1 MAELTK
7 DMIKEVDINTM
18 DELIDKVNIID
29 IREKGEIMLSGTLAT
44 AKHVPMNELLQYP
57 EEYLNENDEYYIL
70 CHSGARSYR
79 TCDELNAMGYKVI
92 NIHGGFARYKGEN
105 RVDMY

>member
-1 MAELTK
+1 MAEITSEK
-7 DMIKEVDINTM
+7 IKEVDVNTM
-18 DELIDKVNIID
+18 DELIDRVKIID
-29 IREKGEIMLSGTLAT
+29 IREKGEIMISGTLAT

-57 EEYLNENDEYYIL
+57 EEYLNEEDEYYIL

-79 TCDELNAMGYKVI
+79 TCDELNAMGYKTV
-92 NIHGGFARYKGEN
+92 NIKGGFARYKGEN